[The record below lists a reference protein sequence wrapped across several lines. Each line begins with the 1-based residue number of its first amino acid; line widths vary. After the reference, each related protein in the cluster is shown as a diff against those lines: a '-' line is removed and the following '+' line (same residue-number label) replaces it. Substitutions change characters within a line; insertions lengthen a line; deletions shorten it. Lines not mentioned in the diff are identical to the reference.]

1 MARVTRRE
9 AKKALSTF
17 LSQLKHVTIATT
29 GEDLK
34 KLGLKP
40 GKLYKKILNNL
51 LDARL
56 DGNVRNKREEIAYVK
71 KHFLS

>member
-1 MARVTRRE
+1 MARVTKRE

-17 LSQLKHVTIATT
+17 LIQLKQVAIATN
-29 GEDLK
+29 GADLK

-40 GKLYKKILNNL
+40 GKLYKKILDNL

-56 DGNVRNKREEIAYVK
+56 DGKVRNKREEIAYVK
-71 KHFLS
+71 EHFLS